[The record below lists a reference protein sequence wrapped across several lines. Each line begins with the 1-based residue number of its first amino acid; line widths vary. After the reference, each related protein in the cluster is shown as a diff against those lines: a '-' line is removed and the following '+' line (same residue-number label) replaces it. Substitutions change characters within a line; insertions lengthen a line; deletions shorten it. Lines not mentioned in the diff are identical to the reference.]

1 MRNIALQFSYSVF
14 VCLGFGGNVGFLEVR
29 YSYRAVLKIVLAF
42 LTLTNHQ
49 REQPKRKVFLGVT
62 FLWLQFTLGWN
73 HYSGDET
80 RQTVTAAGAWHTGKQ
95 ISNWRSELR
104 CSLHRPTP
112 SHLPSPRPDH
122 LQKESLKLRPRHHQ
136 HRSLQETCHTESPPG
151 YVLKTQ
157 LVHEGIVPRNK
168 QMLTYNCPI
177 MIYFFS
183 REFRSWFFLCHLNC
197 QIGQYQSVCSI
208 HIFIMQLLLHEGLL
222 AMLFFLSWILT
233 TISSIFFSV

>member
-29 YSYRAVLKIVLAF
+29 YSYRAVWKIVLAF

-73 HYSGDET
+73 YYSGDET

-104 CSLHRPTP
+104 CSLHRHTP

-183 REFRSWFFLCHLNC
+183 REFRSVILPVSFKLSNWS
-197 QIGQYQSVCSI
+197 ISVC
-208 HIFIMQLLLHEGLL
+208 L
-222 AMLFFLSWILT
+222 
-233 TISSIFFSV
+233 